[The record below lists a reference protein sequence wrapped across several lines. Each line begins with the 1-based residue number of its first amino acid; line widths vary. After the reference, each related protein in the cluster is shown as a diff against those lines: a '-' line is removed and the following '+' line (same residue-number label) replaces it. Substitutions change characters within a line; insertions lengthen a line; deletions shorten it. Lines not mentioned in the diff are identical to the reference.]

1 MTLDALALLHK
12 TDKGSSGHNY
22 CVIYERYLE
31 EKRHVG
37 ITLLEIGVGGYQ
49 YKDRGGESL
58 RMWHDYFTQA
68 KIVAVD
74 VYDKNNLELDRV
86 KIYKGSQD
94 DPKFLGKLIEEIGAP
109 DVIVDDA
116 SHVCKLTIAT
126 FEILFPLL
134 KPGGLYICEDV
145 HTSFWLQD
153 YGGDPDPKG
162 EGTTIRFFQE
172 LTAQL
177 SHDTLVQEYKRPA
190 YAGQMEYIHFYRNL
204 VIIKKR
210 C

>member
-1 MTLDALALLHK
+1 MTLDALALQHR

-22 CVIYERYLE
+22 CEIYERYLE
-31 EKRHVG
+31 HLRDVNIK
-37 ITLLEIGVGGYQ
+37 LLELGVGGYQ

-58 RMWHDYFTQA
+58 RMWHDYFSQA
-68 KIVAVD
+68 RIVAVD
-74 VYDKNNLELDRV
+74 VYDKNDLGLDRV
-86 KIYKGSQD
+86 EVYKGSQD
-94 DPKFLGKLIEEIGAP
+94 DPKFLTKLIQDIGQP

-116 SHVCKLTIAT
+116 SHVCKLTIAS

-134 KPGGLYICEDV
+134 KAGGLYICEDI

-162 EGTTIRFFQE
+162 KGTTIQFFQE

-177 SHDTLVQEYKRPA
+177 SFDTLVEEYRRPA
-190 YAGQMEYIHFYRNL
+190 YAGQIEFIHFYRNL
-204 VIIKKR
+204 VIVKKR
-210 C
+210 